1 MNARLLRPSRFLAS
15 GRNPLFSSVYDSMRC
30 GHRVEIGGFR
40 WKPEETD
47 SYKIDYSSVGAWD
60 RAVFEKWRDLKA
72 GIGSGLRAHPDS
84 KSGRKPPTGVVL
96 AACRAYGSLLFAHT
110 FERRAISFLIH
121 KSSVGTALRPAV
133 VLWVVNLGAV
143 ADGSV
148 PMPITLGWVGRHGW
162 CLLS

>member
-1 MNARLLRPSRFLAS
+1 
-15 GRNPLFSSVYDSMRC
+15 MRC
-30 GHRVEIGGFR
+30 GCPVEIGGFR
-40 WKPEETD
+40 WNPEETD

-72 GIGSGLRAHPDS
+72 GIGSGLHAHPES

-148 PMPITLGWVGRHGW
+148 PMPITLGWVGRHGR
-162 CLLS
+162 CLLSSVVERFEPKFVVALISPNR